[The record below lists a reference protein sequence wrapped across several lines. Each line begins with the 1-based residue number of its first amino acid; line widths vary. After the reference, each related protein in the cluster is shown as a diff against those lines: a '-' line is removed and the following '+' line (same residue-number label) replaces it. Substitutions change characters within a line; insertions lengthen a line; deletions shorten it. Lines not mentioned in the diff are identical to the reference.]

1 MENAK
6 IEKSNTSFW
15 VDNNSLKMPKMDN
28 FWKPEAFDQ
37 TSGRPIHRFAD
48 ASADAS
54 ADAHR
59 PMVPSVFSKPSADGF
74 YFKNHRFSEKMAEKD
89 HLGNILRK

>member
-1 MENAK
+1 MK
-6 IEKSNTSFW
+6 LLMMKWSKSLNFHEFLSEFLRFFSTKEFI
-15 VDNNSLKMPKMDN
+15 VDDRSIGLPML
-28 FWKPEAFDQ
+28 
-37 TSGRPIHRFAD
+37 
-48 ASADAS
+48 
-54 ADAHR
+54 R

>member
-1 MENAK
+1 MSENPLAQIYK
-6 IEKSNTSFW
+6 LGFLSN
-15 VDNNSLKMPKMDN
+15 LKV
-28 FWKPEAFDQ
+28 
-37 TSGRPIHRFAD
+37 SGRPIHRFAD

-54 ADAHR
+54 ADGHR

>member
-1 MENAK
+1 MVTLEFLLA
-6 IEKSNTSFW
+6 
-15 VDNNSLKMPKMDN
+15 VG
-28 FWKPEAFDQ
+28 
-37 TSGRPIHRFAD
+37 SGRPIHRFAD

-54 ADAHR
+54 ADGHR

>member
-1 MENAK
+1 MKLGALL
-6 IEKSNTSFW
+6 ILDRYTF
-15 VDNNSLKMPKMDN
+15 
-28 FWKPEAFDQ
+28 AA
-37 TSGRPIHRFAD
+37 SGRPIHRFAD

-54 ADAHR
+54 ADGHR